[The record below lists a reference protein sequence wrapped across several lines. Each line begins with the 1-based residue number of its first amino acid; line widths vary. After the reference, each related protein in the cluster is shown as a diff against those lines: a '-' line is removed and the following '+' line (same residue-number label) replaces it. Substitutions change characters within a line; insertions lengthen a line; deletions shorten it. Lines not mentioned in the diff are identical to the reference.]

1 MSIVKI
7 MWGTCWYSESPDTVL
22 SFIKNTNQILANMN
36 ISYSSVIFDAKY
48 KRDVCERKYI
58 TDLVECSMLQCNEN
72 KYPNKNYGIAVI
84 TEFAYIN
91 HATYVAI
98 VDSDWNI
105 EHFDCF
111 VHGLLLPLIRGEF
124 EIVIPNIE
132 PYDGRSNRLIGR
144 PILNL
149 FYSKY
154 SKDIKTIFPGA
165 FAGVVSKIRDITTSS
180 DYHFDW
186 GGEWDIIG
194 GVLERN
200 LLITAPSLGMKNV
213 RHRSSQS
220 KTNDAFQIWRA
231 FFQSVSVSK
240 LTNLKDVAPPFVD
253 VNSES
258 ELKILYLPESA
269 SVQVEHFIEI
279 SKSHSL
285 PSTAKQLFNMVLLPL
300 SLMLDGID
308 KRLSY
313 TLPNNDNLEP
323 YDRSKLS
330 GVSKMAELF
339 VYHAIINSK
348 ISVNFLS
355 ENMRLLFGHYF
366 GDWTAELTNNLR
378 STLDEQIKGVRCI
391 WK

>member
-1 MSIVKI
+1 
-7 MWGTCWYSESPDTVL
+7 MWGTCWYSESPDIVL
-22 SFIKNTNQILANMN
+22 SFIKNANQILANMN
-36 ISYSSVIFDAKY
+36 ISYSSVIFDAQY
-48 KRDVCERKYI
+48 KRDACERKYI
-58 TDLVECSMLQCNEN
+58 TDRVECSLLQCNEN
-72 KYPNKNYGIAVI
+72 KYPNKNYGVAAI

-91 HATYVAI
+91 NATYVAI
-98 VDSDWNI
+98 VDADWNI
-105 EHFDCF
+105 VRFDCF

-149 FYSKY
+149 FYSEY
-154 SKDIKTIFPGA
+154 SNNIKTIFPGA
-165 FAGVVSKIRDITTSS
+165 FAGVVSRIRDITTAS

-194 GVLERN
+194 GALERN

-231 FFQSVSVSK
+231 FFQNVTVSK
-240 LTNLKDVAPPFVD
+240 LTKLKDATPPLAAVD
-253 VNSES
+253 SES
-258 ELKILYLPESA
+258 ELKILYLVGSA
-269 SVQVEHFIEI
+269 SEQVEHFIEV
-279 SKSHSL
+279 SNSHALS
-285 PSTAKQLFNMVLLPL
+285 STAKQLFNMVLLPL
-300 SLMLDGID
+300 SLMLDGTD

-313 TLPNNDNLEP
+313 ILPNNDNLAP

-330 GVSKMAELF
+330 GVSNMAELF

-355 ENMRLLFGHYF
+355 ENMRLLSGHYL
-366 GDWTAELTNNLR
+366 GDWTTKLTNNLQR
-378 STLDEQIKGVRCI
+378 TLAEQIQGVRCI
-391 WK
+391 WR